1 MDKIFNL
8 KNGFTLLEL
17 MVVMALISMISVLV
31 VPRLAGSLG
40 KMNAET
46 AARKIAASLRY
57 ARSQAVSQKIAYVS
71 LFDFD
76 KNRLIVKNWQAEP
89 GTLNPEPENRK
100 LEKIYDLPE
109 GVKLAEV
116 IAEKTDADVFQ
127 VVFYPSGNSS
137 GGEVII
143 SDDRDR
149 RYKIAID
156 FITGA
161 VKLDSD

>member
-89 GTLNPEPENRK
+89 GTLNPEPE

-143 SDDRDR
+143 SDDLDR